1 MIEEAKK
8 KVNDEM
14 KKYKNCAP
22 KIIGGY
28 LLNQIE
34 INPKCAEKIIAGEKT
49 IKGAYDAIKSE
60 AKKKTQSGYYCY
72 EGEEGYKEFTASINK
87 YYDFECVQIE
97 VGEVIAPAVQEIE
110 KPKKKAKFGVSI
122 EDLL

>member
-22 KIIGGY
+22 KIIGEY

-34 INPKCAEKIIAGEKT
+34 INPKCAEKIISGEKT

-60 AKKKTQSGYYCY
+60 AKKKAQSEYYCY
-72 EGEEGYKEFTASINK
+72 EGEEGYKEFIAIINK
-87 YYDFECVQIE
+87 YYDFECVQTE
-97 VGEVIAPAVQEIE
+97 VGEFIAPAVQKIQ
-110 KPKKKAKFGVSI
+110 KPKKAKFGVSI